1 MNATTF
7 TERYILAVT
16 RAVPEKQ
23 RDDVAAEL
31 RASIADQIDARM
43 EAGMPAADAER
54 EVLLDLGAPDELAA
68 GYADRPLHLVGPRY
82 YLDWL
87 RLLKLLL
94 AVVLPCAAFGIALG
108 QVLSGAEFGP
118 VVGSTVSG
126 VLSVGVHLAFWVTLI
141 FVLLER
147 YGARPPREET
157 ESWSLDGL
165 PQPRETGATF
175 GDMLS
180 TLIFLALGA
189 AAILWDLNLGFVP
202 GENLSFLDPGLWP
215 GWVTGLFVV
224 MALEGA
230 LAVIVH
236 VTGRW
241 TVPLA
246 VVNAVLGLAFA
257 VPALWLLFDGAL
269 LNPAFFP
276 TVVMSGDGA
285 EVHQI
290 LSVIAGFGIVGVTLW
305 DIIDAF
311 RKARR

>member
-1 MNATTF
+1 MNATLTD
-7 TERYILAVT
+7 RYILAVT
-16 RAVPEKQ
+16 RSVPDKQ

-31 RASIADQIDARM
+31 RASIADQIDARV
-43 EAGMPAADAER
+43 ETGEPAVDAER
-54 EVLLDLGAPDELAA
+54 RVLLDLGAPDALAA
-68 GYADRPLHLVGPRY
+68 GYMDRSLHLIGPRY

-108 QVLSGAEFGP
+108 QVLSGAGFGT
-118 VVGSTVSG
+118 VVGSTIAG

-141 FVLLER
+141 FVILER
-147 YGARPPREET
+147 TGSRPPREEDGWT
-157 ESWSLDGL
+157 LEGL

-175 GDMLS
+175 GDMLG

-189 AAILWDLNLGFVP
+189 GAILWDLNLGFVP
-202 GENLSFLDPGLWP
+202 GEDVSFLDPGLWP
-215 GWVTGLFVV
+215 AWVTGLFVV

-230 LAVIVH
+230 LAVVVH

-241 TVPLA
+241 TFPLA

-257 VPALWLLFDGAL
+257 VPALWLLFQDRL
-269 LNPAFFP
+269 LNPDFFP
-276 TVVMSGDGA
+276 TVLTSGDGTD
-285 EVHQI
+285 VHRI
-290 LSVIAGFGIVGVTLW
+290 LAVIAGFGIVAVTLW
-305 DIIDAF
+305 DIVDAF

>member
-1 MNATTF
+1 MNATF
-7 TERYILAVT
+7 TDRYILAVV
-16 RAVPEKQ
+16 RSVPEKQ

-31 RASIADQIDARM
+31 RASIADQIDARVASG
-43 EAGMPAADAER
+43 EPASEAER
-54 EVLLDLGAPDELAA
+54 QVLQDLGAPDALAA
-68 GYADRPLHLVGPRY
+68 GYLDRPLHLIGPRY
-82 YLDWL
+82 YLDWM

-94 AVVLPCAAFGIALG
+94 AIVLPCAALGIALG
-108 QVLSGAEFGP
+108 QVLSGAGFGP

-126 VLSVGVHLAFWVTLI
+126 VLSVGVHLAFWVTLV
-141 FVLLER
+141 FVILER
-147 YGARPPREET
+147 TGARPPREEDAWT
-157 ESWSLDGL
+157 LDAL

-175 GDMLS
+175 GDMLG

-189 AAILWDLNLGFVP
+189 GAIVWDLNLGFVP

-215 GWVTGLFVV
+215 GWVAALFVV

-241 TVPLA
+241 TFPLA
-246 VVNAVLGLAFA
+246 AVNTVLGLAVA
-257 VPALWLLFDGAL
+257 VPALWLLFQDRL

-276 TVVMSGDGA
+276 TLITSGDGA
-285 EVHQI
+285 QVHQI
-290 LSVIAGFGIVGVTLW
+290 LAVLAGLGIAGVTLW
-305 DIIDAF
+305 DIVDAF

>member
-1 MNATTF
+1 MNATF
-7 TERYILAVT
+7 TDRYILAVV
-16 RAVPEKQ
+16 RSVPEKQ

-31 RASIADQIDARM
+31 RASIADQIDARVASG
-43 EAGMPAADAER
+43 EPASEAER
-54 EVLLDLGAPDELAA
+54 QVLQDLGAPDALAA
-68 GYADRPLHLVGPRY
+68 GYLDRPLHLIGPRY
-82 YLDWL
+82 YLDWM

-94 AVVLPCAAFGIALG
+94 AIVLPCAALGIALG
-108 QVLSGAEFGP
+108 QVLSGAGFGT

-126 VLSVGVHLAFWVTLI
+126 VLSVGVHLAFWVTLV
-141 FVLLER
+141 FVILER
-147 YGARPPREET
+147 TGARPPREEDAWT
-157 ESWSLDGL
+157 LDGL

-175 GDMLS
+175 GDMLG

-189 AAILWDLNLGFVP
+189 GAIVWDLNLGFVP

-215 GWVTGLFVV
+215 GWVTALFVV

-241 TVPLA
+241 TFPLA
-246 VVNAVLGLAFA
+246 AVNAVLGLAVA
-257 VPALWLLFDGAL
+257 VPALWLLFQDRL

-276 TVVMSGDGA
+276 TLITSGDGA
-285 EVHQI
+285 QVHQI
-290 LSVIAGFGIVGVTLW
+290 LAVLAGFGIAGVTLW
-305 DIIDAF
+305 DIVDAF